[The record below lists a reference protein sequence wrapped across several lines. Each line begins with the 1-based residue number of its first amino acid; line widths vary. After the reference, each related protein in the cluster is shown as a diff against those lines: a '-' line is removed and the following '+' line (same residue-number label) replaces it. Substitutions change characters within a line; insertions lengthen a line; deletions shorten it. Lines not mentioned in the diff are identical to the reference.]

1 MKSLLQKNP
10 TEPVGVGEGVGA
22 ASLQSYPRG
31 LGDVEATALMF
42 L

>member
-10 TEPVGVGEGVGA
+10 TEPVGVDEGVGA
-22 ASLQSYPRG
+22 ASLQSCPRG
-31 LGDVEATALMF
+31 RDVEATALMF